1 MVKANIATAKNQLS
15 RLIDKVKQGETVL
28 IMDRNR
34 PVARLE
40 PLMKQSVN
48 IDDLHSQGIL
58 VASKTRLDTKKFL
71 GMPQAKMSEG
81 VNLRNAILEEREE
94 GR

>member
-1 MVKANIATAKNQLS
+1 MVKANIATAKNELS
-15 RLIDKVKQGETVL
+15 RLIDRVRQGETVL

-40 PLMKQSVN
+40 PLLDQSVT
-48 IDDLHSQGIL
+48 IDELHAQGL
-58 VASKTRLDTKKFL
+58 LMASKTRLDVDKFL
-71 GMPQAKMSEG
+71 AMPQAKIQSDKT
-81 VNLRNAILEEREE
+81 LRDAILEEREE

>member
-1 MVKANIATAKNQLS
+1 MVKANIAAAKNQLS
-15 RLIDKVKQGETVL
+15 RLIDQVKQGETVL

-40 PLMKQSVN
+40 PLMKQNVN

-58 VASKTRLDTKKFL
+58 VASKKRLDTKKFL
-71 GMPQAKMSEG
+71 AMPKAKLSETAS
-81 VNLRNAILEEREE
+81 LRDAILEEREE